1 MSCWKSGKW
10 NKAVL
15 HHCQAVCLSLVEIF
29 MNLITSIFPMRRISN
44 VIPMRRITI
53 DQTRNIRKEMSK
65 NTRSSFSQMVDVVAS
80 QIEKQIQS
88 DIVVFKEIQKE
99 HDLHQ
104 KRYLGRIGERTFLE
118 EWRPWWS
125 NIIFKSANKLLYL
138 YKNYAACI
146 IYVNFF

>member
-1 MSCWKSGKW
+1 
-10 NKAVL
+10 
-15 HHCQAVCLSLVEIF
+15 
-29 MNLITSIFPMRRISN
+29 
-44 VIPMRRITI
+44 
-53 DQTRNIRKEMSK
+53 MSK

-118 EWRPWWS
+118 E
-125 NIIFKSANKLLYL
+125 
-138 YKNYAACI
+138 
-146 IYVNFF
+146 